1 MVPLDIRATPDK
13 GGLAMCRGGAAVVGT
28 GSVALAAHALAQQ
41 FVYIYTQERQTK
53 DLKRI
58 TNFVP
63 DQ

>member
-1 MVPLDIRATPDK
+1 
-13 GGLAMCRGGAAVVGT
+13 MCRGGAAVVGT

-41 FVYIYTQERQTK
+41 FVYIYTQEKQTK

>member
-1 MVPLDIRATPDK
+1 MI
-13 GGLAMCRGGAAVVGT
+13 GSGA
-28 GSVALAAHALAQQ
+28 VALVAHALAQQ
-41 FVYIYTQERQTK
+41 FVYIYTQEKQTK